1 MNDQGPV
8 TPSRRFLLPFF
19 SVSLGLGGAVA
30 ATFAAEPSA
39 QLLPVAPPGFTVD
52 LYAREP
58 LVRNPC
64 AMAFDGRGRLF
75 VGQGPQYRNPK
86 PGTPGDTVEI
96 LIDTDGDGIADKT
109 RTFARGLNCIQGL
122 AWHGRDLWI
131 ANSPDLTV
139 VRDLDG
145 DDEADDYVLLYTD
158 LGNIE
163 HALHGL
169 NFAPDGKLYMSKGN
183 SKGLNQPGR
192 IAPQPFR
199 ELFGLPTLP
208 GSPDLPPP
216 RTFTK
221 ETYRSTYQDPKDNW
235 GRHGGILRCDPDGK
249 NLEIVARGLRNP
261 WDIGFDAAFNWLGTD
276 NDQSDGDRIFMPFF
290 GADFGWAH
298 TWSPHWTGVGH
309 LPTVPISGPVFTG
322 SGTGIVF
329 ADTPGWPADFRG
341 VWFINDYL
349 HRTTFVYRPRWDGAV
364 LQPAGGKWE
373 PFLRGGNALFNPVD
387 IEVGPDAALYLT
399 GWGTVLGGEFK
410 NGQQTNEGRVWRVAP
425 TGTRRAPVA
434 EHRTQ
439 PVAQWTFPQLAADLG
454 SSVSSWRADA
464 SAELVRRGSAIRRD
478 LMALVATPNL
488 PTAQETWVLW
498 TLGRIALEDAGLDTW
513 FGSAGAKLSLNA
525 RIQSLRIV
533 AHRLRESKRTT
544 ALPQFVADALG
555 DAEPRVR
562 FAALQAI
569 GQARRADLL
578 DAVCAAAAT
587 ETERL
592 AFYAAWH
599 ALLEIATPAML
610 REKLRD
616 PRGGVRR
623 AALLALLDR
632 GLLDE
637 PSVRGFVSDADAST
651 AGLAGLWLARL
662 NGNPLI
668 DISPPAGDFVDRV
681 RVKIVPGLKPAVVRY
696 TTDGTEPKFAQGGE
710 GATLTFTATTTLKA
724 VLFVN
729 GQKVGSTFTGVY
741 RKAVPEPAP
750 GAIALT
756 PPSAPLTTAQVVA
769 ALPRA
774 DISRGRA
781 VFFAAGCVA
790 CHRVGAE
797 GGVFGPELTG
807 LGARGN
813 VERVVRS
820 ILEPSAEIVE
830 GFALHTYTLREGQT
844 LAGRMLEEDQSKFVI
859 IQPNNEP
866 ATITRAEI
874 VKQETLVASA
884 MPAFDST
891 LTAADLAA
899 LVAWL
904 MKP

>member
-1 MNDQGPV
+1 MNDRSPRA
-8 TPSRRFLLPFF
+8 PRSRFLLPFF
-19 SVSLGLGGAVA
+19 SVSLGLGGAM
-30 ATFAAEPSA
+30 ATAFAAEPSA
-39 QLLPVAPPGFTVD
+39 QLVPVAPPGFTVE

-64 AMAFDGRGRLF
+64 ALAFDGRGRLF

-86 PGTPGDTVEI
+86 PNTPGDTVEI

-109 RTFARGLNCIQGL
+109 KTFARGLNCIQGL

-145 DDEADDYVLLYTD
+145 DDEADEYVLLYTD

-192 IAPQPFR
+192 VAPKPFR
-199 ELFGLPTLP
+199 ELFGLPDIP
-208 GSPDLPPP
+208 GASDFPPP

-221 ETYRSTYQDPKDNW
+221 ENYRATYHDPKDDW
-235 GRHGGILRCDPDGK
+235 GRHGGVLRANPDGTD
-249 NLEIVARGLRNP
+249 LEIVSRGLRNP
-261 WDIGFDAAFNWLGTD
+261 WDIGFDAGFNWLGTD

-290 GADFGWAH
+290 GANFGWAH
-298 TWSPHWTGVGH
+298 TWSPHWTGRDH

-329 ADTPGWPADFRG
+329 FDTPGWPAEFRG

-349 HRTTFVYRPRWDGAV
+349 HRTTFVYRPRWDGAL

-373 PFLRGGNALFNPVD
+373 PFLRAGNALFNPVD

-410 NGQQTNEGRVWRVAP
+410 NGLQTNEGRVWRVAP
-425 TGTRRAPVA
+425 TGTRRASVA
-434 EHRTQ
+434 AHRAQ
-439 PVAQWTFPQLAADLG
+439 PLAQWTFAQLASDLG
-454 SSVSSWRADA
+454 SSVASWRADA
-464 SAELVRRGSAIRRD
+464 AAELVRRGSAVR
-478 LMALVATPNL
+478 AELVALATQPDL
-488 PTAQETWVLW
+488 PIAQETWALW
-498 TLGRIALEDAGLDTW
+498 TLGRIAPEDAGLDTW
-513 FGSAGAKLSLNA
+513 FGTTAAKRSLNA

-544 ALPQFVADALG
+544 ALPRFVADALG

-569 GQARRADLL
+569 GQARRAEML
-578 DAVCAAAAT
+578 DAVCAAAAV

-592 AFYAAWH
+592 SFYAAWH
-599 ALLEIATPAML
+599 ALLEIAPPDVL

-616 PRGGVRR
+616 SRGGVRR

-637 PSVRGFVSDADAST
+637 PSVRGFVSDADAGT
-651 AGLAGLWLARL
+651 AGLAALWLARL
-662 NGNPLI
+662 SGNPLI

-729 GQKVGSTFTGVY
+729 GQKVGPTFTGVY

-750 GAIALT
+750 GAIALM

-769 ALPRA
+769 ALPQA
-774 DISRGRA
+774 DLARGRA
-781 VFFAAGCVA
+781 VFFAAGCIA

-830 GFALHTYTLREGQT
+830 GFALHTYTLRNGQT
-844 LAGRMLEEDQSKFVI
+844 FAGRMLEEDQNKFVI

-884 MPAFDST
+884 MPPFDST
-891 LTAADLAA
+891 LSAPDLAA

>member
-1 MNDQGPV
+1 MNDHGPL
-8 TPSRRFLLPFF
+8 TPRRRFLPRYF
-19 SVSLGLGGAVA
+19 SVSLGLGGAMA
-30 ATFAAEPSA
+30 SAFAAEPSA
-39 QLLPVAPPGFTVD
+39 KLLPVAPPGFTVE

-86 PGTPGDTVEI
+86 PATPGDTVEI

-109 RTFARGLNCIQGL
+109 KTFARGLNCIQGL

-131 ANSPDLTV
+131 ANAPDLTV

-163 HALHGL
+163 HGLHGL

-235 GRHGGILRCDPDGK
+235 GRHGGMLRCDPDGT

-261 WDIGFDAAFNWLGTD
+261 WDIGFDAGFNWLGTD

-349 HRTTFVYRPRWDGAV
+349 HRTTFVYRPRWDGAL

-373 PFLRGGNALFNPVD
+373 PFLRPGHALFNPVD

-399 GWGTVLGGEFK
+399 GWGSALGGEFK

-425 TGTRRAPVA
+425 AGARRASVA

-454 SSVSSWRADA
+454 SSVASWRADA
-464 SAELVRRGSAIRRD
+464 AAELVRRGAAIRRD
-478 LMALVATPNL
+478 LMAFVATPNL
-488 PTAQETWVLW
+488 PTAQETWALW
-498 TLGRIALEDAGLDTW
+498 ALGRIAPDDAGLDTW

-544 ALPQFVADALG
+544 ALPPFVADALG

-599 ALLEIATPAML
+599 ALREIATPAML

-637 PSVRGFVSDADAST
+637 PGVRGLVSDADAGT
-651 AGLAGLWLARL
+651 AGLAALWLARL
-662 NGNPLI
+662 SGNPLI

-696 TTDGTEPKFAQGGE
+696 TTDGTEPKFAKGGE
-710 GATLTFTATTTLKA
+710 GATLTFTETTTLKTA
-724 VLFVN
+724 LFVD
-729 GQKVGSTFTGVY
+729 GQKVGNTFTGVY

-769 ALPRA
+769 ALPGA
-774 DISRGRA
+774 DVARGRA

-830 GFALHTYTLREGQT
+830 GFTLHTYTLRDGQT
-844 LAGRMLEEDQSKFVI
+844 LAGRMLEEDQNKFVI

-891 LTAADLAA
+891 LSAADLAA